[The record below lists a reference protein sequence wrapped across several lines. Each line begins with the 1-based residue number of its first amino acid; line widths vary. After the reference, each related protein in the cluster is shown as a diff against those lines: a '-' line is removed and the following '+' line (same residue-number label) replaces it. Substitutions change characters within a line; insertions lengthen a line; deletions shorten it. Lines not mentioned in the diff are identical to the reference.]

1 MEKKGGEQAF
11 CRAYLACMDAQR
23 AARAVGAEDGFA
35 LLRKKSV
42 QSTLAKMR
50 GGEGI
55 CREDVLRRLGEIAF
69 ARAND
74 AVKLVVGEGMTAE
87 EIDALELGAL
97 AEFKRGTNGAFEV
110 KFFDRVKALELLCT
124 LLGGGDEGSAAAEFF
139 RSLGEEDGA
148 WED

>member
-1 MEKKGGEQAF
+1 MGKKGGEQAF

-23 AARAVGAEDGFA
+23 AACAVGAEDGFA

-74 AVKLVVGEGMTAE
+74 AVKLAVGEGMTAE

-124 LLGGGDEGSAAAEFF
+124 LLGGGEGSAAAEFF

>member
-1 MEKKGGEQAF
+1 MERKSDERAF
-11 CRAYLACMDAQR
+11 CRAYLGSMDAQR
-23 AARAVGAEDGFA
+23 AARSTGAEDGFA

-42 QSTLAKMR
+42 REALTRMRQS
-50 GGEGI
+50 GGP

-74 AVKLVVGEGMTAE
+74 AVKLALGAELTAR

-97 AEFKRGTNGAFEV
+97 AEFKRGSGGAVEV
-110 KFFDRVKALELLCT
+110 KFFDRVKALELLCEQ
-124 LLGGGDEGSAAAEFF
+124 LGSGGEGAAAEFF
-139 RSLGEEDGA
+139 RALGEEDGA

>member
-23 AARAVGAEDGFA
+23 AARTVGAEDGFA

-42 QSTLAKMR
+42 QSTLKKMR
-50 GGEGI
+50 GGDGI

-74 AVKLVVGEGMTAE
+74 AVKLVVGEEMTAE

-110 KFFDRVKALELLCT
+110 KFFDRVKALELLCG

-148 WED
+148 WEG